1 MMTLESNQRPLMS
14 LMKRTW
20 EPHKMNKSEKF
31 WDQSADNYDRTE
43 ERFDYIHN
51 RSRDNAK
58 EHLKE
63 TDVVLDYGCGTGTT
77 ACEIAGHVREVQAID
92 ISSRMVEIAK
102 GKAADA
108 KIANVDFAQG
118 DIFDDQYENESF
130 DVILAFN
137 MLHTVPNPERV
148 LQRTLELLKPGGTFI
163 SVTPCLG
170 GKMTFLVRL
179 QILLVR
185 LLLATGVIPVP
196 IRRLR
201 TADLD
206 KLVAVKGFQTVR
218 TEEIYKGASSYFIV
232 ARKG

>member
-1 MMTLESNQRPLMS
+1 MS

-43 ERFDYIHN
+43 ERFAYIHN

-77 ACEIAGHVREVQAID
+77 ACEIASHVREVQAID

-170 GKMTFLVRL
+170 GKMAFLVRL

-201 TADLD
+201 AADLD
-206 KLVAVKGFQTVR
+206 KLVAVKGFHTVR